1 MEARFAEHAR
11 LMIVI
16 FKGTATQPGLTPAL
30 VDLAVSTIDLL
41 LDRIVAEAAKPDHPN
56 HIV

>member
-11 LMIVI
+11 LVIVI
-16 FKGTATQPGLTPAL
+16 FKGTATQPGLTPEL

-41 LDRIVAEAAKPDHPN
+41 LDRIVAEAAGRDQQN
-56 HIV
+56 HTV